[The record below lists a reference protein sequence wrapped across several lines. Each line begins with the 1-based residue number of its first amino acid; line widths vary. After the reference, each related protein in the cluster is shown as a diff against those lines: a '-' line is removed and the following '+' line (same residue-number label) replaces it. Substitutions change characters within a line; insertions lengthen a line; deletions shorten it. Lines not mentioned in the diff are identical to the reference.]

1 MTITQQE
8 LLKQAKDNLSETYID
23 AVFELDISDRIE
35 TIADEYGLDTQQA
48 DILDQETIYL
58 LLGIT
63 NSPEFTERLGDI
75 AEIENKTLLKVITA
89 VTSKILKPLKESLES
104 SGDSESSASI
114 PVPPPPPSPSA
125 GYGGTS
131 DPYREPADN

>member
-35 TIADEYGLDTQQA
+35 TIADEYGLDTQQT

-114 PVPPPPPSPSA
+114 PVPPPPSPSA

>member
-35 TIADEYGLDTQQA
+35 TIADEYGLDTQQT

-131 DPYREPADN
+131 DPYREPTDN